1 MHNLF
6 IRSANRGIG
15 LEFTRQHDES
25 GWRLFVTCR
34 RPAQVAV
41 LQKIAAHKDNISVY
55 RLDVIQVED
64 MYAIT
69 CEMRNISIDLLLNN
83 AGIYPEPDYLGP
95 KIGVIRCFE
104 GWL

>member
-1 MHNLF
+1 M
-6 IRSANRGIG
+6 
-15 LEFTRQHDES
+15 
-25 GWRLFVTCR
+25 
-34 RPAQVAV
+34 
-41 LQKIAAHKDNISVY
+41 Y